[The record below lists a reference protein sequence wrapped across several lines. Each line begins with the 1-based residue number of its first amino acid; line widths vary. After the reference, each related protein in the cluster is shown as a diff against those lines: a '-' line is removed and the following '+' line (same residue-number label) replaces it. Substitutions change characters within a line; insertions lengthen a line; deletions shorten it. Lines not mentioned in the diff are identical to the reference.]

1 MHCYLREKTR
11 FDITFEGSFFLHFR
25 GDLILHNYNVLCGSR
40 FAVWHGNPELSCGF
54 QCVLMWGLKMKM
66 NSKAAAVL
74 LSAAMAVSLPAA
86 ASAVAIS
93 LGSPGDFTFED
104 LKTANGNCPGGGKGC
119 GLLNNNSAVTMSLKN
134 GGTFTL
140 DSISFRLEGNG
151 TDNTF
156 VITDGGNAK
165 NSISFGSPDYVKKN
179 DYTVSTKSLGVVSS
193 IIFTSTGSGSARFD
207 GFGVSITPVAAASDV
222 PPAPTSTTVSAVPVP
237 AGGLLMLSSLAGLGF
252 LSRRRKS

>member
-1 MHCYLREKTR
+1 M
-11 FDITFEGSFFLHFR
+11 HFR

-165 NSISFGSPDYVKKN
+165 TASPSDRRI
-179 DYTVSTKSLGVVSS
+179 TSRRT
-193 IIFTSTGSGSARFD
+193 II
-207 GFGVSITPVAAASDV
+207 
-222 PPAPTSTTVSAVPVP
+222 
-237 AGGLLMLSSLAGLGF
+237 
-252 LSRRRKS
+252 LSRQKALVSFPRSSSPRRGAARPALTASVFP